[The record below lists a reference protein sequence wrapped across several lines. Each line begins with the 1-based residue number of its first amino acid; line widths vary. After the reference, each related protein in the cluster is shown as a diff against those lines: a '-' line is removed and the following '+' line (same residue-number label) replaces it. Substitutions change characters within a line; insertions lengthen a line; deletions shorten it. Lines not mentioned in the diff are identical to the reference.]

1 MPEKSTLS
9 VSKPLTI
16 GEVAERAD
24 IATSA
29 LRYYESLGLIRSVRN
44 SGNQRRFERSVLR
57 RVAVIKA
64 AQAMGIS
71 LDEIREALD
80 RLPDGRTPSR
90 KDWDR
95 MSAAWKADL
104 DARIARLEKLRDDL
118 TSCIG
123 CGCLSIDRCRLF
135 NPGDELA
142 GKIDGGSKLVG
153 KHVARG
159 SGT

>member
-1 MPEKSTLS
+1 MALPNT
-9 VSKPLTI
+9 LTI
-16 GEVAERAD
+16 GEVAQRGD
-24 IATSA
+24 IAASA
-29 LRYYESLGLIRSVRN
+29 LRYYESIGLISGERTT
-44 SGNQRRFERSVLR
+44 GNQRRYQRSVLR

-90 KDWDR
+90 QDWEKL
-95 MSAAWKADL
+95 SARWKTSL
-104 DARIARLEKLRDDL
+104 DERIARLEQLRDDL

-142 GKIDGGSKLVG
+142 ERVSGGSKLG
-153 KHVARG
+153 
-159 SGT
+159 